1 MCVCVCNLLGPDSA
15 STQGVEKTQPARLST
30 RSDQKPRS
38 SLGHVALRVHPGSS
52 LPASR
57 DRAGFSH
64 SITTGRLGNKYVPP
78 TDVRRVVRTGTREG
92 GRVDRRTLRLKTNA
106 LVPADCRVPG
116 APSCTLPP
124 PWPHLP
130 SSSPEMHSRARERK
144 YTPPPPPTPRLKG
157 RLWRFGGGPHLTTS
171 VSPSERHSRQ
181 SSG

>member
-1 MCVCVCNLLGPDSA
+1 MCVCVCVCVCNLLGPDSA

-78 TDVRRVVRTGTREG
+78 TDVQRVVRTGTREG
-92 GRVDRRTLRLKTNA
+92 GWGDRRTLRLKTNA
-106 LVPADCRVPG
+106 LVPADCRVPRG
-116 APSCTLPP
+116 PLLHTPSSVAPSPKQQP
-124 PWPHLP
+124 
-130 SSSPEMHSRARERK
+130 
-144 YTPPPPPTPRLKG
+144 
-157 RLWRFGGGPHLTTS
+157 
-171 VSPSERHSRQ
+171 
-181 SSG
+181 